1 MSNLH
6 CACGAP
12 IEDMMGERPADI
24 GPEHWTPIWVHRK
37 DSTTPCINPRPIEN
51 LLPERQD
58 RARLSDEMRKLHGDV
73 NRAADA
79 MRVMRDAVR
88 EFGAQLDGM
97 SAMLDAVH
105 RTRRAT
111 INQVWDKL
119 IESGE
124 VGAAKLVRE
133 MLKAHDRGD
142 WQ

>member
-12 IEDMMGERPADI
+12 IEDIMGERPADVA
-24 GPEHWTPIWVHRK
+24 PEDWTPVWAHRK
-37 DSTTPCINPRPIEN
+37 DSTTPCIEPRPIEN
-51 LLPERQD
+51 LVQERQD
-58 RARLSDEMRKLHGDV
+58 RARLSDEIRRLHDGV
-73 NRAADA
+73 NQAADA
-79 MRVMRDAVR
+79 MNTMRFAVR

-119 IESGE
+119 IEAGE
-124 VGAAKLVRE
+124 MGAAKLVRE
-133 MLKAHDRGD
+133 MLKASDRGD
-142 WQ
+142 WS